1 MRDGVLDLI
10 DLSPQDY
17 MKLKKQ
23 MADYIL
29 DQARKK

>member
-10 DLSPQDY
+10 DLPPQEY

-29 DQARKK
+29 DHAKEK